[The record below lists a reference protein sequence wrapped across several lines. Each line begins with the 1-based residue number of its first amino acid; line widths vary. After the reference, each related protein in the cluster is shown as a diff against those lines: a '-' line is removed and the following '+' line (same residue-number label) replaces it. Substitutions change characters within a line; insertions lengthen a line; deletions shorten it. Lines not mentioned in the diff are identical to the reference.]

1 VVYRDVG
8 PSVAPVSI
16 RGFVP
21 KLGSLVHVST
31 VSLSRKGLTLNGAHR
46 GISDAEKPHLRNR
59 LLDLIR
65 EENNQVYF
73 IACYL
78 FGFSCAWLAF
88 PLAGLE

>member
-1 VVYRDVG
+1 M
-8 PSVAPVSI
+8 SI
-16 RGFVP
+16 RGSVP
-21 KLGSLVHVST
+21 KLGT
-31 VSLSRKGLTLNGAHR
+31 VRFMSQTATLSLSRKGLTLYGAHR

-78 FGFSCAWLAF
+78 LGFFSVLDWRFLSDVLDEAV
-88 PLAGLE
+88 